1 MRKLNISRG
10 VFLALLFSVFSAFVL
25 VACEGPAGPS
35 GVPGLPGNPGNAGAQ
50 GEPGLPGNPGNA
62 GAQGVAGAP
71 GLPGL
76 PGNPGNPGP
85 SGARGAPGD
94 QGIAGVSAV
103 SPEATISVDRHQ
115 FLTMDQPVTVLGTG
129 FLPAEPVA
137 VRLQIAEDR
146 ARFFGG
152 QVVADGA
159 GSWSLTAAIG
169 GSDALKAAAV
179 GDRAIVAEGLDGTVA
194 RAAVRILAKPQFVPS
209 PSSTL
214 VANPVVQGDETTIW
228 AAGFKPN
235 ERLFVTG
242 VAAVEGSD
250 VIVIGG
256 QANASGAVQMEATI
270 NFDAGV
276 YTLLASGAA
285 GSQAT
290 AVLVV
295 SGVAK

>member
-1 MRKLNISRG
+1 
-10 VFLALLFSVFSAFVL
+10 
-25 VACEGPAGPS
+25 
-35 GVPGLPGNPGNAGAQ
+35 
-50 GEPGLPGNPGNA
+50 
-62 GAQGVAGAP
+62 
-71 GLPGL
+71 
-76 PGNPGNPGP
+76 
-85 SGARGAPGD
+85 
-94 QGIAGVSAV
+94 
-103 SPEATISVDRHQ
+103 
-115 FLTMDQPVTVLGTG
+115 MDQPVTVLGTG

-146 ARFFGG
+146 SRFFGG
-152 QVVADGA
+152 QVVADGG
-159 GSWSLTAAIG
+159 GSWSITAAIG

-270 NFDAGV
+270 NFEAGV

>member
-1 MRKLNISRG
+1 MRKLNISRISRG

-25 VACEGPAGPS
+25 VACEGPSGPS

-62 GAQGVAGAP
+62 GAQGVP

-85 SGARGAPGD
+85 SGPPGS
-94 QGIAGVSAV
+94 QGIAGVGAV
-103 SPEATISVDRHQ
+103 SPEATISVARHQ

-159 GSWSLTAAIG
+159 GSWSITAAIG

-235 ERLFVTG
+235 ERLFITG
-242 VAAVEGSD
+242 VAAVEGAD

-270 NFDAGV
+270 NFEAGV

-295 SGVAK
+295 SGVSK